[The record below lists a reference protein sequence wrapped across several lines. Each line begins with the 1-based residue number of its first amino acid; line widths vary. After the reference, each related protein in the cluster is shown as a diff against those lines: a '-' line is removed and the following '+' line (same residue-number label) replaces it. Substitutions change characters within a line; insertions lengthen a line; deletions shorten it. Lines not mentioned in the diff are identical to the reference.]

1 MQQLL
6 NELNQMININKQQEL
21 KISDQDI
28 SRQNKM
34 VTKILVL
41 TIINQTQNNNYP
53 IQHDQLIQENQYSNN
68 NNNSI

>member
-6 NELNQMININKQQEL
+6 NELNQMININKQQDF

-53 IQHDQLIQENQYSNN
+53 IQHDQLTQENQYSNN